1 MEFFEHRD
9 AAAALAAMNGRKILG
24 KVKELTN
31 IIMSFLLKSDEN
43 IWHFSIIL
51 YQLVPVFLMLVR
63 NGKDIV
69 ASIISQSLPHSVCVP
84 NPLFIYDCRFNKFFD
99 NGTMFLKGVQ

>member
-69 ASIISQSLPHSVCVP
+69 ASIISKAYLTLCVFPTLSLFMIAGLTSF
-84 NPLFIYDCRFNKFFD
+84 L
-99 NGTMFLKGVQ
+99 TMAQCS